1 MKNQILIAGVG
12 NIFLGDDA
20 FGVEVARVMST
31 RTLPEQVV
39 VRDFGIRSFDLAYAL
54 LDDWSAVILVDA
66 VSRNEA
72 PGTLFVI
79 EADLSESVEAAETAT
94 FDGHSMDPVTV
105 LRLAQTLGEI
115 RPNVYVVGCEPAN
128 LGGDEGHMGLSP
140 EIEAAVNE
148 AVDMVGNLIRE
159 IQREIQTM
167 AAAPATA

>member
-1 MKNQILIAGVG
+1 MKDRVLIAGVG

-20 FGVEVARVMST
+20 FGVEVARAMAA
-31 RTLPEQVV
+31 RNLPERVV

-66 VSRNEA
+66 VSRNDT

-79 EADLSESVEAAETAT
+79 EPDLNELAEATETTT

-115 RPNVYVVGCEPAN
+115 RPQIFVVGCEPAD
-128 LGGDEGHMGLSP
+128 LGGDEGRMGLSP
-140 EIEAAVNE
+140 EVEAAAEE
-148 AVDMVGNLIRE
+148 AVAMVEKLIQE
-159 IQREIQTM
+159 LFAK